1 MSVESAQAFVA
12 KLASDPA
19 FATELK
25 QAESAEACAELVK
38 AAGFDFNE
46 EELAASRAELSD
58 EQMDDVAAAGI
69 VFEHAGSESFWKCW
83 DDVPEK
89 LI

>member
-1 MSVESAQAFVA
+1 MSLESAQAFVA

-25 QAESAEACAELVK
+25 QAESARACMDLVK

-58 EQMDDVAAAGI
+58 EQLDDVAAAGV
-69 VFEHAGSESFWKCW
+69 VFGHAGSEGFWKCW
-83 DDVPEK
+83 GDGFIDD
-89 LI
+89 

>member
-1 MSVESAQAFVA
+1 MSLESAQAFVA

-25 QAESAEACAELVK
+25 LAESAEACADLVK

-46 EELAASRAELSD
+46 EELVAVRAELSD
-58 EQMDDVAAAGI
+58 EQLDDVAAAG
-69 VFEHAGSESFWKCW
+69 FFGHAGSETIFECW
-83 DDVPEK
+83 DDAPGK